1 MGRSELEELLPRVV
15 GVLDAVHVPY
25 MIAGSVASNV
35 HGVERP
41 RSDLDIV
48 IDPDATTLDA
58 LVDALPRS
66 AYHGSA
72 DAARE
77 ALRTRSS
84 FTVVDFATATRID
97 FIMKKDRL
105 FSRLEMDRRVRVEL
119 HGCSVYVVSAEDTIV
134 AELEWSKEQGG
145 SKTQIQNAADIVA
158 KRGTALDRAHVER
171 WVGELG
177 LADEWAAAQSVAL
190 TPHV

>member
-1 MGRSELEELLPRVV
+1 MGRSELEDLLPRVV
-15 GVLDAVHVPY
+15 GVLDDVRVPY

-35 HGVERP
+35 HGVERS

-48 IDPDATTLDA
+48 IDPDPTTLEA

-72 DAARE
+72 EAARE

-97 FIMKKDRL
+97 FIVKKDRH
-105 FSRLEMDRRVRVEL
+105 FSRSEMDRRVRVEL

-134 AELEWSKEQGG
+134 AELEWSKLQGG
-145 SKTQIQNAADIVA
+145 SVTQLRNAADILA
-158 KRGTALDRAHVER
+158 RRRDTLDRAYVER
-171 WVGELG
+171 WVEELG
-177 LADEWAAAQSVAL
+177 LAGEWAKASSISAS
-190 TPHV
+190 T

>member
-1 MGRSELEELLPRVV
+1 MGTSELEELLPRIV
-15 GVLDAVHVPY
+15 GILDAVRVPY

-35 HGVERP
+35 HGLERS
-41 RSDLDIV
+41 RSDLDVV
-48 IDPDATTLDA
+48 IDPDAATLEA

-72 DAARE
+72 AAARE
-77 ALRTRSS
+77 ALRARTS

-105 FSRLEMDRRVRVEL
+105 FSRLEMERRVRVDL
-119 HGCSVYVVSAEDTIV
+119 HGCCVYVVSPEDTIV
-134 AELEWSKEQGG
+134 AELEWSKAQGG
-145 SKTQIQNAADIVA
+145 SKPQIQNAADILA
-158 KRGTALDRAHVER
+158 RRGDVLDRVHIAR

-177 LADEWAAAQSVAL
+177 LAAEWAKATAL
-190 TPHV
+190 DSGS

>member
-1 MGRSELEELLPRVV
+1 MGTSELEELLPRIV
-15 GVLDAVHVPY
+15 GILDAVRVPY
-25 MIAGSVASNV
+25 MIAGSVASNI
-35 HGVERP
+35 HGLERS
-41 RSDLDIV
+41 RSDLDVV
-48 IDPDATTLDA
+48 IDPDAATLEA

-72 DAARE
+72 AAARE
-77 ALRTRSS
+77 ALRARTS

-105 FSRLEMDRRVRVEL
+105 FSQLEMERRVRVDL

-134 AELEWSKEQGG
+134 AELEWSKQQGG
-145 SKTQIQNAADIVA
+145 SKPQIQNAADILA
-158 KRGTALDRAHVER
+158 RRGDVLDRVHIAR

-177 LADEWAAAQSVAL
+177 LAAEWAKATAL
-190 TPHV
+190 DSGS